1 MLTLPISLPAGALL
15 DHEGDMLAQALT
27 GTGAHWFAA
36 QPELMDGGMGSP
48 VTRWQPAVGN
58 RSAKPCDANTG
69 NGAQSLHRNLPVM
82 AFSTGVN
89 GGFVAPNVASTA
101 ACFTLAVIYAAPVEE
116 ARTLATLSLGSGDDR
131 NIFFLSQAEGMLVAK
146 DRSGGIS
153 AELACGPL
161 DARFH
166 LVIAS
171 WDGDRLILTHDESRA
186 ESRGSLALSNTVVEL
201 FIGCRGHRKGLTK
214 LLGAGLIGDVIFWPD
229 QALLSA
235 RHPADPSQ
243 LAALLTYFRW
253 HY

>member
-1 MLTLPISLPAGALL
+1 MLTLPMSLPAGALL

-36 QPELMDGGMGSP
+36 QPELVDGGMGNP

-69 NGAQSLHRNLPVM
+69 NGAQSLHCDLPVM

-89 GGFVAPNVASTA
+89 GGFVATGVAATA
-101 ACFTLAVIYAAPVEE
+101 NRFTLALIYAAPVEE
-116 ARTLATLSLGSGDDR
+116 ARTLATLSLGSGEDR
-131 NIFFLSQAEGMLVAK
+131 NIFFLSQTDGMLVAK
-146 DRSGGIS
+146 DRGGGIS
-153 AELACGPL
+153 AELPCGPR

-171 WDGDRLILTHDESRA
+171 WDGDSLILTQDESRA
-186 ESRGSLALSNTVVEL
+186 EGRGSLALSDTAVDL

-235 RHPADPSQ
+235 RHPADPAH
-243 LAALLTYFRW
+243 LAALLAYFRW

>member
-1 MLTLPISLPAGALL
+1 MLTLPFSLPAGALL

-27 GTGAHWFAA
+27 GTAAHWFAA
-36 QPELMDGGMGSP
+36 EPELMDGGMGSP
-48 VTRWQPAVGN
+48 VTRWQPAVGE
-58 RSAKPCDANTG
+58 RHAKPCEANAG
-69 NGAQSLHRNLPVM
+69 QGAQGLHRNLPVM

-89 GGFVAPNVASTA
+89 GGFVATGVATA
-101 ACFTLAVIYAAPVEE
+101 ATCFTLAVIYAAPVEE
-116 ARTLATLSLGSGDDR
+116 ARTLATLSLGSGEDR
-131 NIFFLSQAEGMLVAK
+131 NIFFLSQSEGMLVAK

-153 AELACGPL
+153 AELPCGPR
-161 DARFH
+161 DDRFH

-171 WDGDRLILTHDESRA
+171 WDGDRLILAHDDNRA
-186 ESRGSLALSNTVVEL
+186 ESRGSLALSDTAVDL

-243 LAALLTYFRW
+243 LAALHTYFRW